1 MGRWCHGGMVAYTTI
16 VEDESARFLEV
27 IEAVD
32 PEVRVPSCPDWS
44 ADDLLWHLTE
54 VHAFWARVLAEG
66 VLTDEEAEAVEV
78 DPPARPEERQALV
91 RLYEDSTAA
100 LLDQLRRRSD
110 DERAYFWLDTARTV
124 ASTRRMQ
131 AHEAT
136 MHRIDAELAAG
147 VEPGPADRGLAED
160 GVAHMVE
167 VMWAWWGTQPG
178 FTFVAQGGAVRLAA
192 TDTGG
197 RWTLQ
202 PGRWRGTGQSG
213 REYDERGVVLAGPG
227 ADAVAEV
234 SGPVQT
240 LYRWLWGRGPEPA
253 ASGDAQALAA
263 LREAQ
268 AQGAQ

>member
-1 MGRWCHGGMVAYTTI
+1 MAGMIGYTKI
-16 VEDESARFLEV
+16 VETESARFLEV
-27 IEAVD
+27 IDPVD
-32 PEVRVPSCPDWS
+32 PEARVPSCPDWS

-54 VHAFWARVLAEG
+54 VHAFWARVLEEG
-66 VLTDEEAEAVEV
+66 VLTDEEAEAVQSSA
-78 DPPARPEERQALV
+78 PARPAERHALV
-91 RLYEDSTAA
+91 SLYEESTAA

-147 VEPGPADRGLAED
+147 TEPGPVDPALAED

-178 FTFVAQGGAVRLAA
+178 FTFVPQGGAVRLAA

-213 REYDERGVVLAGPG
+213 REYDERGVVLAGAG
-227 ADAVAEV
+227 VDAVAQM
-234 SGPVQT
+234 SGPAQA
-240 LYRWLWGRGPEPA
+240 LYLWLWGRGPEPA
-253 ASGDAQALAA
+253 ASGDAEALAD